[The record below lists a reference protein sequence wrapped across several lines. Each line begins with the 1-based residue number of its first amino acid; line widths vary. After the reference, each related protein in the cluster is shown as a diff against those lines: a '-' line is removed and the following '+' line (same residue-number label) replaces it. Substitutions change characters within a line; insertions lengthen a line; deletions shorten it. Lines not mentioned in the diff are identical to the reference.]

1 MKYQAKNVDE
11 KTQNKIIELLIHD
24 KKNESGIIQ
33 FTLLNSIGNF
43 IINQTVDNE
52 IISRSFFDYKT

>member
-1 MKYQAKNVDE
+1 MK
-11 KTQNKIIELLIHD
+11 LIHD